1 MATLAEKLATLPEER
16 RARVEARVVEIR
28 EEGLTLGQLRAALRR
43 TQAEVAE
50 RLRMKQ
56 ASVSRL
62 ERRGDLL
69 LSTLRSYVRAMGG
82 ELELVARFP
91 EGPAVR
97 LRGLA
102 ELDDTAPEAWAILER
117 AGTDEPP
124 REG

>member
-1 MATLAEKLATLPEER
+1 MTTLAEKLAALPEER
-16 RARVEARVVEIR
+16 RVRIEARAAEIR
-28 EEGLTLGQLRAALRR
+28 EEELTLAQLRAALRQ
-43 TQAEVAE
+43 TQTELAG

-69 LSTLRSYVRAMGG
+69 LSTLRAYVRAMGG

-91 EGPAVR
+91 EGRAVR

-102 ELDDTAPEAWAILER
+102 ELDDTAA
-117 AGTDEPP
+117 
-124 REG
+124 